1 MSGRISNNIVRDGLV
16 LYLDAANEKSYI
28 VSGTTWTDL
37 SQSGAN
43 GALIN
48 GPTYNPSNSGSI
60 VFDGVND
67 YVSIPYTIQNSFT
80 NKISI
85 NVWFNA
91 QSFDTAAN
99 DGVTLF
105 NKNTSTFTYPYV
117 IWGSFIYPN
126 GRYAMSISDGINRTL
141 VISSEVLSLNT
152 WYNLTFTYDGT
163 TLRLYKNGVQDAS
176 FNTVSYTLGQN
187 TVNPAIGNNPILTG
201 YNDWFKGNIA
211 MTQLYNKGLSATE
224 VLQNYN
230 ATKYRFGL

>member
-1 MSGRISNNIVRDGLV
+1 MAGRISNNIVRDGLV

-28 VSGTTWTDL
+28 VSGTTWGDL
-37 SQSGAN
+37 SKSGAN
-43 GALIN
+43 GALVN
-48 GPTYNPSNSGSI
+48 GPTYNSSNGGSI

-85 NVWFNA
+85 NIWMNA
-91 QSFDTAAN
+91 QWFDTAVN
-99 DGVTLF
+99 DGVTLI
-105 NKNTSTFTYPYV
+105 NKNTETLTYPYV
-117 IWGSFIYPN
+117 MWAAFIFPN
-126 GRYAMSISDGINRTL
+126 GRYCMTVGDGINRTL

-176 FNTVSYTLGQN
+176 FNSATYTLGQN
-187 TVNPAIGNNPILTG
+187 TVNPAIGNNPSLAP

-230 ATKYRFGL
+230 ATKSRFGL